1 MFSFL
6 FGFQI
11 FITILIALVI
21 VFQKSSSDGI
31 VTSNIGGTIPSSS
44 QASFISKLTI
54 FLICVFMINSLF
66 LAKNSINEYKH
77 SKSIITSLENKTL
90 ENKSPDVET
99 NEENIAVPKME

>member
-1 MFSFL
+1 
-6 FGFQI
+6 
-11 FITILIALVI
+11 
-21 VFQKSSSDGI
+21 
-31 VTSNIGGTIPSSS
+31 
-44 QASFISKLTI
+44 
-54 FLICVFMINSLF
+54 MINSLF